1 MAEATSARVRRF
13 KLPRSL
19 AHRLEAIGAAIMFGL
34 FRRLPLDAA
43 SALGGFL
50 GRLVGPRLG
59 VSKRARLNLRRA
71 LPALDDGEAR
81 RIIRAMWD
89 NLGRVVAEYPH
100 LGEFQVYGKDG
111 RIEFVG
117 DDIVEPVLESGRS
130 AIFISAHYGN
140 WEIATMAA
148 TQRGLDVAEIY
159 RAANNPWIDRLIAS
173 YRGSVGSELIPKGT
187 VAARRSIAALRE
199 GRHLAMLVD
208 QKMNDGIPVPFFG
221 RDAMTAPAVAQ
232 LALRFDCAIMP
243 ARVERLKGARF
254 RIVMSPPI
262 EIIRTGDRQADTLAI
277 MTAVN
282 QEIESWLRQRPEM
295 WLWLHRRWPD

>member
-1 MAEATSARVRRF
+1 MAERKKRAVQ
-13 KLPRSL
+13 LPRDV
-19 AHRLEAIGAAIMFGL
+19 AHRLEAFGARLLFGL
-34 FRRLPLDAA
+34 FRLLPLDAA
-43 SALGGFL
+43 SALGGWL
-50 GRLVGPRLG
+50 GRAIGPRLG
-59 VSKRARLNLRRA
+59 VTKRAAINLRRA
-71 LPALDDGEAR
+71 LPEFDAAAAR
-81 RIIRAMWD
+81 RVMRDMWD

-100 LGEFQVYGKDG
+100 LAEFRVYGDDG
-111 RIEFVG
+111 RIAFVG
-117 DDIVEPVLESGRS
+117 DDILDPVIASGKS

-173 YRGSVGSELIPKGT
+173 YRDSVGSELIPKGT
-187 VAARRSIAALRE
+187 IAARRSIAALRD

-208 QKMNDGIPVPFFG
+208 QKMNDGIAVPFFG
-221 RDAMTAPAVAQ
+221 RDAMTAPALAQ

-262 EIIRTGDRQADTLAI
+262 EIARSGDRQADTLAI

-282 QEIESWLRQRPEM
+282 AEIERWLRNRPEM